1 MDPLVSIG
9 MPVFNCELTLSTAV
23 RSILNQTYSNWELI
37 LIDDGSQD
45 RTLEIAH
52 SFQDPR
58 IKVVSGGCNQQ
69 LPTRLN
75 QAIALSRG
83 KYFARMDGDDV
94 SYPERLQRQVEYLEQ
109 HAEIDLLGTAHVNF
123 NADGEAI
130 GVEESKESHRKI
142 CARPWVG
149 FELQHPT
156 WMGRLD
162 WFQQY
167 QYRSDAIRMED
178 YDIMLRTYQTSN
190 FAALPDF
197 LLGYRVPAL
206 SLKKS
211 LTGRYYLCRL
221 LIPTA
226 FKNRNWLFG
235 YQVIAQIAKSLV
247 EIVSVGSGLGYK
259 LLRHRIGTPIK
270 EAELVQWQQIWSQC
284 NYKDQILVKAK

>member
-1 MDPLVSIG
+1 MNPLVSIG
-9 MPVFNCELTLSTAV
+9 MPVFNCEQTLNAAV
-23 RSILNQTYSNWELI
+23 RSILHQTYSNWELI

-58 IKVVSGGCNQQ
+58 IKVVSGGRNQQ
-69 LPTRLN
+69 LPNRLN
-75 QAIALSRG
+75 QAIALSCG

-109 HAEIDLLGTAHVNF
+109 HAEIDLLGTAYVNF

-130 GVEESKESHRKI
+130 GVETSKESHRNI

-149 FELQHPT
+149 FDLQHPT
-156 WMGRLD
+156 WMGRLN

-178 YDIMLRTYQTSN
+178 YDLMLRTYQTSN

-197 LLGYRVPAL
+197 LLGYRVPDL
-206 SLKKS
+206 SLQKS

-221 LIPTA
+221 LVQTA
-226 FKNRNWLFG
+226 FKNQNWLFG
-235 YQVIAQIAKSLV
+235 CEVLAQIAKSLV
-247 EIVSVGSGLGYK
+247 EIVAVWSGLGYK

-270 EAELVQWQQIWSQC
+270 EAELIQWQQIWSESNQ
-284 NYKDQILVKAK
+284 KEQILVRST